1 MDFDVTD
8 FNVRLRTIKIR
19 EVVIACIVAFIL
31 TIVVAII
38 FPEIGENEDL
48 IMMPLLFFV
57 LMFFVWALR
66 GTHGLGNNFSKLF
79 EKDNR
84 REILYIFLIN
94 ILFAFIVVAF
104 ISSFDAFYSFLY
116 PENIPMLDFTPES
129 VDPFTFLLEAIS
141 SIIFAPILEELI
153 FRKLLFWH
161 IFMRHLKLPFVGSA
175 LTASAMFAVCHSPAP
190 AIAAAF
196 VFSAA
201 CCLFY
206 KLTGTV
212 LFPLLMHIAFNGVS
226 LLMIG
231 APESTAAYME
241 GVMLVYTLLLIV
253 FVILAYRRITDDQKT
268 VLISKLTK
276 ERNGKRISFGIFLDP
291 FRRELMDWQRIRTQ
305 ISEIKKS
312 RR

>member
-84 REILYIFLIN
+84 REIRYIFLLN

-104 ISSFDAFYSFLY
+104 IQAL
-116 PENIPMLDFTPES
+116 MHFT
-129 VDPFTFLLEAIS
+129 VS
-141 SIIFAPILEELI
+141 SILKISLCLI
-153 FRKLLFWH
+153 
-161 IFMRHLKLPFVGSA
+161 
-175 LTASAMFAVCHSPAP
+175 
-190 AIAAAF
+190 
-196 VFSAA
+196 
-201 CCLFY
+201 
-206 KLTGTV
+206 
-212 LFPLLMHIAFNGVS
+212 S
-226 LLMIG
+226 LRN
-231 APESTAAYME
+231 
-241 GVMLVYTLLLIV
+241 LLI
-253 FVILAYRRITDDQKT
+253 L
-268 VLISKLTK
+268 
-276 ERNGKRISFGIFLDP
+276 
-291 FRRELMDWQRIRTQ
+291 
-305 ISEIKKS
+305 
-312 RR
+312 

>member
-1 MDFDVTD
+1 MEKMTLTFYGLLWAV
-8 FNVRLRTIKIR
+8 FLGASLSV
-19 EVVIACIVAFIL
+19 IL
-31 TIVVAII
+31 TLIINMYGMDGNSKAEAGIFAVLVVA
-38 FPEIGENEDL
+38 P
-48 IMMPLLFFV
+48 V
-57 LMFFVWALR
+57 C
-66 GTHGLGNNFSKLF
+66 
-79 EKDNR
+79 
-84 REILYIFLIN
+84 
-94 ILFAFIVVAF
+94 
-104 ISSFDAFYSFLY
+104 
-116 PENIPMLDFTPES
+116 
-129 VDPFTFLLEAIS
+129 
-141 SIIFAPILEELI
+141 EELI

-175 LTASAMFAVCHSPAP
+175 LAASAMFAVCHSPAP

-201 CCLFY
+201 CCRFSA
-206 KLTGTV
+206 LTGTV
-212 LFPLLMHIAFNGVS
+212 LFPLLMHISFNGAS
-226 LLMIG
+226 LLMAEVSG
-231 APESTAAYME
+231 KPAAYLE
-241 GVMLVYTLLLIV
+241 GVMLVYTLLFIV

>member
-1 MDFDVTD
+1 MG
-8 FNVRLRTIKIR
+8 NRTLTFYGLLCAVFFGASLS
-19 EVVIACIVAFIL
+19 VVL
-31 TIVVAII
+31 TLII
-38 FPEIGENEDL
+38 NMYGME
-48 IMMPLLFFV
+48 
-57 LMFFVWALR
+57 
-66 GTHGLGNNFSKLF
+66 GNSK
-79 EKDNR
+79 
-84 REILYIFLIN
+84 
-94 ILFAFIVVAF
+94 A
-104 ISSFDAFYSFLY
+104 
-116 PENIPMLDFTPES
+116 
-129 VDPFTFLLEAIS
+129 EAG
-141 SIIFAPILEELI
+141 IFAALIIAPVCEELI

-175 LTASAMFAVCHSPAP
+175 LAASAMFAVCHSPAP

-276 ERNGKRISFGIFLDP
+276 ERNGKHISFGIFLDP